1 MDKRIYLLTTLT
13 FIVGL
18 VELIIGGIL
27 PFIAADLDIT
37 LGQAGLLIS
46 AFSLSFAIAGPVLLS
61 LTAKVERKK
70 LIMIVLVLFLFSNG
84 IAVISNSLFV
94 LLVSRILSA
103 SGAALLVSLCLTIAS
118 QISSEAYRS
127 RAIGTVLMGVSAS
140 LVLGVPLGLFL
151 GNEWGWRAP
160 FVFIVAV
167 TFILM
172 VLIQFTLNPI
182 EPKPYVPL
190 STQLR
195 ALRKPTILMVHSVS
209 ILFFIGHLTLYAFLT
224 PFLQST
230 LHVSGNALS
239 FLYLL
244 FGIAAICGSWFGGYA
259 SDRFGNRQT
268 MVVALSFFAFV
279 LFIIPLVSNSGILLI
294 PLLMLWNF
302 LSWTITPAIQGHL
315 VASAPKT
322 SDIQQ
327 SINNSATHVGMAIG
341 SVVGGLT
348 IDVYTVDF
356 NAPVGGLF
364 AVIGLIVAIIA
375 VKMK

>member
-1 MDKRIYLLTTLT
+1 
-13 FIVGL
+13 
-18 VELIIGGIL
+18 
-27 PFIAADLDIT
+27 
-37 LGQAGLLIS
+37 
-46 AFSLSFAIAGPVLLS
+46 
-61 LTAKVERKK
+61 
-70 LIMIVLVLFLFSNG
+70 
-84 IAVISNSLFV
+84 
-94 LLVSRILSA
+94 
-103 SGAALLVSLCLTIAS
+103 
-118 QISSEAYRS
+118 
-127 RAIGTVLMGVSAS
+127 
-140 LVLGVPLGLFL
+140 
-151 GNEWGWRAP
+151 
-160 FVFIVAV
+160 
-167 TFILM
+167 
-172 VLIQFTLNPI
+172 
-182 EPKPYVPL
+182 
-190 STQLR
+190 
-195 ALRKPTILMVHSVS
+195 MVHSVS

-356 NAPVGGLF
+356 NAL
-364 AVIGLIVAIIA
+364 
-375 VKMK
+375 

>member
-1 MDKRIYLLTTLT
+1 
-13 FIVGL
+13 
-18 VELIIGGIL
+18 
-27 PFIAADLDIT
+27 
-37 LGQAGLLIS
+37 
-46 AFSLSFAIAGPVLLS
+46 
-61 LTAKVERKK
+61 
-70 LIMIVLVLFLFSNG
+70 MIVLVLFLFSNG

-195 ALRKPTILMVHSVS
+195 AYGNQ
-209 ILFFIGHLTLYAFLT
+209 LF
-224 PFLQST
+224 
-230 LHVSGNALS
+230 
-239 FLYLL
+239 
-244 FGIAAICGSWFGGYA
+244 
-259 SDRFGNRQT
+259 
-268 MVVALSFFAFV
+268 
-279 LFIIPLVSNSGILLI
+279 
-294 PLLMLWNF
+294 
-302 LSWTITPAIQGHL
+302 
-315 VASAPKT
+315 
-322 SDIQQ
+322 
-327 SINNSATHVGMAIG
+327 
-341 SVVGGLT
+341 
-348 IDVYTVDF
+348 
-356 NAPVGGLF
+356 
-364 AVIGLIVAIIA
+364 
-375 VKMK
+375 